1 MSLRRTAELLFLRD
15 IADCAVIFYLL
26 ILYLRMERNDAMKT
40 LLLDMYGVILEES
53 KGNFIPYT
61 YAHFPQ
67 SAYDHITHIFRV
79 EKLFTQAGY
88 GKLSSEEFL
97 SRLGYDDP
105 QGSMK
110 DYIEHHLTLDPG
122 FRPFAEQFYQKYNF
136 VLLSTDVSEW
146 SRYITEYHRLDGYF
160 KQKIVSGDVGL
171 RKPDPAIYAYTL
183 KTLGVSGEDCLFV
196 DNSVENLRAAEAFG
210 ITPILFNRDGEDYD
224 GRIVNS
230 FDELA
235 RLL

>member
-1 MSLRRTAELLFLRD
+1 
-15 IADCAVIFYLL
+15 
-26 ILYLRMERNDAMKT
+26 MKKV

-67 SAYDHITHIFRV
+67 SEYDRITHIFRV

-88 GKLSSEEFL
+88 GKISSDEFL

-105 QGSMK
+105 QFTMK

-122 FRPFAEQFYQKYNF
+122 FRPFAEQFFEKYDF

-146 SRYITEYHRLDGYF
+146 SQYITEYHRLDPYF
-160 KQKIVSGDVGL
+160 KQKLVSGDIGL
-171 RKPDPAIYAYTL
+171 RKPDPEIYAYTL
-183 KTLGVSGEDCLFV
+183 KALGVSGEDCLFV

-210 ITPILFNRDGEDYD
+210 ITPILFNRDNEEYG
-224 GRIVNS
+224 GLTVCS
-230 FDELA
+230 FAELSE
-235 RLL
+235 LLRTLV

>member
-1 MSLRRTAELLFLRD
+1 
-15 IADCAVIFYLL
+15 
-26 ILYLRMERNDAMKT
+26 MKKI

-61 YAHFPQ
+61 YNHFPE
-67 SAYDHITHIFRV
+67 SEYERITHLFRV

-88 GKLSSEEFL
+88 GKISSDDFL
-97 SRLGYDDP
+97 RSLGFSDP
-105 QGSMK
+105 QFHMR
-110 DYIEHHLTLDPG
+110 DYIENHLTLDAAFPV
-122 FRPFAEQFYQKYNF
+122 FAEQFYEKFDF

-160 KQKIVSGDVGL
+160 KEKIVSGDVGL
-171 RKPDPAIYAYTL
+171 RKPDPEIYRYTL
-183 KTLGVSGEDCLFV
+183 KTLGVSGADCLFV

-224 GRIVNS
+224 GTTVNS
-230 FDELA
+230 FAELA
-235 RLL
+235 ALLSTI